1 MMAADSVSRTLV
13 LSVVSVDLVGYSRKS
28 VAEQMSLKDNF
39 NQLLLEAIHDIPV
52 ADRIILDTGDGVAI
66 GFLGDPEDALYVA
79 MFMHRSISREVERQP
94 GGIAGKSSVDRASG
108 AIRIGINLGPV
119 KLAVGVGGQP
129 NIIGDG
135 INVAERIMAFAQP
148 GQLTTSR
155 PFFEIMSRMSGH
167 YATLFEFAGVHT
179 DKQVRTHDVY
189 LVGKSAA
196 AFQQAALGVKE
207 RAAQRAGPAVTQ
219 HAKSVATSVVS
230 HASTNAA
237 APPAPLPAPALV
249 ERHAGLINF
258 LENRKKVMTAATLL
272 AMIAVG
278 LGTALAIRKM
288 QTMPPESRTPLV
300 AAVSPTAAKA
310 DVTPSTI
317 SPPPVVKPTMPPVV
331 APGAARDVT
340 PDTKAEKSERADQ
353 SSTSEQSREKPR
365 KTPPPRVPAERE
377 RSAPI
382 AAAPALSIDQA
393 PVQVPQSESVAPSPV
408 LPTAI
413 APSTE
418 ALVISRRAPPFPVEG
433 VRQGFQT
440 GFVKARL
447 TIDARGNVTNVE
459 IVEAKPIP
467 AFGRETRLTLKDWK
481 FNPGVPNRTYDIVI
495 SFKL

>member
-1 MMAADSVSRTLV
+1 MAADSASRTLV

-52 ADRIILDTGDGVAI
+52 ADRIILDTGDGVAM

-94 GGIAGKSSVDRASG
+94 GGMAGKSSVERANG

-148 GQLTTSR
+148 GQLTASR

-179 DKQVRTHDVY
+179 DKQVRAHDVY
-189 LVGKSAA
+189 LVGKSVA
-196 AFQQAALGVKE
+196 AFQQAEQGVRE
-207 RAAQRAGPAVTQ
+207 RAAQRAGLAVIP
-219 HAKSVATSVVS
+219 HAKFVAASVVS
-230 HASTNAA
+230 HAPKKAA
-237 APPAPLPAPALV
+237 APPAPTPAPVFV

-258 LENRKKVMTAATLL
+258 LENRKKVAAATTLL

-288 QTMPPESRTPLV
+288 QTMPPENRAPLV
-300 AAVSPTAAKA
+300 IAVNPTAAKA
-310 DVTPSTI
+310 DVTPSAI

-331 APGAARDVT
+331 ATVPTRDE
-340 PDTKAEKSERADQ
+340 PQDTTAEKSERADK
-353 SSTSEQSREKPR
+353 SSTGEQIREKPR
-365 KTPPPRVPAERE
+365 KTPPPRVSAERE

-382 AAAPALSIDQA
+382 TTAPAVSIDQA
-393 PVQVPQSESVAPSPV
+393 PVQVPQTESVAPV
-408 LPTAI
+408 MPTAP
-413 APSTE
+413 APS
-418 ALVISRRAPPFPVEG
+418 ADAVVVSRRAPPFPVEG
-433 VRQGFQT
+433 IRQGIQT
-440 GFVKARL
+440 GLVKARL

-481 FNPGVPNRTYDIVI
+481 FNPGVPNRTYDIEI